1 MRRNRLTRTL
11 ASLLAVWL
19 GLTLGEPA
27 LVHHH
32 CPMHDAP
39 AAGAPSAEHAGHAG
53 HGEAPTH
60 RGHACT
66 CIGACS
72 ASSPVA
78 APAAVSVPAPRVVE
92 VGRPAISPATDAPAT
107 RRARVLPFANGP
119 PVTPLA

>member
-1 MRRNRLTRTL
+1 MRRTRLTRTL
-11 ASLLAVWL
+11 ASLLAIWL
-19 GLTLGEPA
+19 SLTLGEPA

-39 AAGAPSAEHAGHAG
+39 AAAHAGHAG

-60 RGHACT
+60 HGPACT

-72 ASSPVA
+72 ASSSVA
-78 APAAVSVPAPRVVE
+78 TLAAVVTILAPRVVD
-92 VGRPAISPATDAPAT
+92 VGSAAISPTADAPAT
-107 RRARVLPFANGP
+107 HRARVLPFANGP